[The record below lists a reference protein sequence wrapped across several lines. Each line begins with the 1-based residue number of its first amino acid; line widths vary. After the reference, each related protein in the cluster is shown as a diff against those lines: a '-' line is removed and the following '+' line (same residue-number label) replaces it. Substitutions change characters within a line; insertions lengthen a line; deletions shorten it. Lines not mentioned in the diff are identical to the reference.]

1 MKKKRR
7 RRLLTRKKKR
17 IISAFFYPLIQGI
30 KDTIELV
37 LICSILAMF
46 RWILTGKAIFTR
58 AYSLQI
64 LFLMFALIAITA
76 SEMYVIREKS
86 LFDFVVIKL
95 MKTLRFFLSVFS
107 VFVVIVM

>member
-7 RRLLTRKKKR
+7 RFLTRKKKR
-17 IISAFFYPLIQGI
+17 ALAAFFYPLIQGI
-30 KDTIELV
+30 KDTTELV
-37 LICSILAMF
+37 LICSIFSMF
-46 RWILTGKAIFTR
+46 RWVLTGKAIFTR
-58 AYSLQI
+58 AYSLQV

-76 SEMYVIREKS
+76 SEMYVIKEKS

-95 MKTLRFFLSVFS
+95 MKSLRLFLSIFS